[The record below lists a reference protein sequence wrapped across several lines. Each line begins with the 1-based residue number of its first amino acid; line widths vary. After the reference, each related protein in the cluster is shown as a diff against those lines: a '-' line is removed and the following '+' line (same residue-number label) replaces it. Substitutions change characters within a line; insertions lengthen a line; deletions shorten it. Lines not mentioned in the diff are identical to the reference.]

1 MARETI
7 TFRTES
13 DKRQALDQL
22 AHALG
27 QDRTATLNQAID
39 TLLDI
44 YDWQVKHI
52 ESGIEQ
58 ARNGEFVDE
67 PVWRKAFRRN
77 VS

>member
-7 TFRTES
+7 TFRTEA

-22 AHALG
+22 AQALG

-44 YDWQVKHI
+44 YDWQVRHI
-52 ESGIEQ
+52 ETGRKQ

-67 PVWRKAFRRN
+67 SVWRKALRRN
-77 VS
+77 IS

>member
-1 MARETI
+1 MPRETI
-7 TFRTES
+7 TFRTET
-13 DKRQALDQL
+13 DKRAAIDTLSK
-22 AHALG
+22 ALG

-52 ESGIEQ
+52 EKGLEQ
-58 ARNGEFVDE
+58 ARNEQFVE
-67 PVWRKAFRRN
+67 EAEWRRRFRRN

>member
-7 TFRTES
+7 TFRTET

-22 AHALG
+22 AQALG

-52 ESGIEQ
+52 ETGIEQ
-58 ARNGEFVDE
+58 ARSGEFVDE
-67 PVWRKAFRRN
+67 SIWRQAFRRN
-77 VS
+77 IS